1 MDIAADTP
9 CCEHHTAADELALTA
24 VDLRGV
30 WLQAPDGTPIGLSW
44 DELRA
49 EAACERPG
57 AGLFRDLL
65 ARAEARRRAN

>member
-1 MDIAADTP
+1 MDLATDTP

-24 VDLRGV
+24 VDLRGI
-30 WLQAPDGTPIGLSW
+30 WLQAPDGTSVGLSW

-49 EAACERPG
+49 EAARELPG

-65 ARAEARRRAN
+65 VRAEARRRAN